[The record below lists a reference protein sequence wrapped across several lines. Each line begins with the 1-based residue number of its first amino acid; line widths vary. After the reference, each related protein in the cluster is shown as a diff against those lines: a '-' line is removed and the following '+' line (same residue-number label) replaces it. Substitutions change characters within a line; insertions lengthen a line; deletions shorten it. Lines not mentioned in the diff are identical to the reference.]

1 MKQELKVLQIQPK
14 FQISTSSLQEEVINA
29 LAGKEFHVT
38 TAYLN
43 GHPLENG
50 MKSTS
55 KHIKYFNIPK
65 KKLKGVR
72 LSAMFHLWTFC
83 KDQQFDVIIT
93 HRFKP
98 LFMMLFVNKLLKK
111 PARCI
116 AVLHSNGEFDRPY
129 RRLITR
135 LLTDKFWKYV
145 GVSKS
150 VKHDL
155 LQYNHAGF
163 NNNNVVYINN
173 ALNINNITTGLLSK
187 ASAREK
193 LKLNSNDFVFGTIGR
208 LVRVKGQIYLL
219 KAFKQIHLKFPS
231 AKLVIIGG
239 GKLEQDLKG
248 YIQENSLESAVIMT
262 GELVDAYQYIPA
274 FDTFVLPSLSEA
286 FGLVILEAMIA
297 SIPVIAT
304 DVGGI
309 KYVLSEKGRLI
320 QAANTNAL
328 VSAMDEYIQM
338 NKSQIIT
345 IGNDLRQ
352 RAEDEFSIKHFHK
365 NYQTLVTDFQLS

>member
-1 MKQELKVLQIQPK
+1 MKKEIKVLQIQPK
-14 FQISTSSLQEEVINA
+14 FQISTSNLQEEIIHA

-43 GHPLENG
+43 GHPQEND
-50 MKSTS
+50 MKSIC

-65 KKLKGVR
+65 KKLKGLR
-72 LSAMFHLWTFC
+72 LSAMFQLWAFC
-83 KDQQFDVIIT
+83 KEQQFDVIIT

-116 AVLHSNGEFDRPY
+116 AVLHANGEFERPY

-150 VKHDL
+150 VKDDL
-155 LQYNHAGF
+155 LQYSNAGF

-173 ALNINNITTGLLSK
+173 ALNINNITSGLLSK

-193 LKLNSNDFVFGTIGR
+193 LNLNSNDFVFGTIGR
-208 LVRVKGQIYLL
+208 LVQVKGHIYLL
-219 KAFKQIHLKFPS
+219 KAFKEIHLKFPS

-239 GKLEQDLKG
+239 GKLEQELQS
-248 YIQENSLESAVIMT
+248 YIHENKLETSVIMT
-262 GELVDAYQYIPA
+262 GNIFDAYQFAPA
-274 FDTFVLPSLSEA
+274 FNVFVLPSLSEA

-297 SIPVIAT
+297 RLPIIAT
-304 DVGGI
+304 NVGGI
-309 KYVLSEKGRLI
+309 KYVLSGQGKLI
-320 QAANTNAL
+320 QSASTNAL
-328 VSAMDEYIQM
+328 VSAMEGYIHLDKEQQLAM
-338 NKSQIIT
+338 
-345 IGNDLRQ
+345 GNDLRQ
-352 RAEDEFSIKHFHK
+352 RAIDEFSIE
-365 NYQTLVTDFQLS
+365 NYHQNYKKLITDFELP